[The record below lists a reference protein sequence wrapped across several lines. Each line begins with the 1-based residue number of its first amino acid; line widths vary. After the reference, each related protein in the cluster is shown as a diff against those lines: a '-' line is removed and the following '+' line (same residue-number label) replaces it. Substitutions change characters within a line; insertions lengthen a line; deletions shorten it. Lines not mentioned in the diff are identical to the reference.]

1 VEHNICYRSLSGR
14 HYHCSV
20 YNDSTDTWQTFN
32 AESSLPGDGDWAFA
46 ETANVYR
53 STYAA
58 QKDTPPFLKAE
69 GEYVPSILNDPC
81 IKDVTAYLSKTVS
94 VTLPFHENTN
104 SNLAYL
110 ATYSRDWQ
118 GVIPVTW
125 EVIDRSRSEVT
136 FSNAMPGLLYFPIY
150 YPDEHC
156 RTFGQPFYIEI
167 LDSVPV
173 IREIPYIDDADT
185 SRTSVILT
193 RKYPRKPNMRRV
205 AEELVGG
212 RVLGSRK
219 GDFTDAVTLLEIK
232 EPPQPALLTYPLSNV
247 GHYKSYRFQTSKE
260 HPHAHISMLEW
271 LTSESYGYSNTML
284 PMRRHVLSPSDTIAV
299 NSEKNLMRLMD
310 GESVEV
316 PRYDFITGSRK
327 WHDNPLQ
334 LGEKSIIIME
344 GIHALNPRLTP
355 SIPRKNKFGIYASCL
370 TSVAMDNLTRIQTTD
385 NRLLRRI
392 TRDYATRGADALATL
407 RRWPSVRRGEEKH
420 IFPYQE
426 NADVIFNT
434 SLFYEILV
442 LRPKIE
448 PILREVPDTE
458 PEYGEARR
466 LLQFLDNFTPLHTDE
481 IPPTSILREFVGG
494 STFKY

>member
-1 VEHNICYRSLSGR
+1 MLISLDDYFVDR
-14 HYHCSV
+14 
-20 YNDSTDTWQTFN
+20 DRTPKD
-32 AESSLPGDGDWAFA
+32 
-46 ETANVYR
+46 ET
-53 STYAA
+53 
-58 QKDTPPFLKAE
+58 
-69 GEYVPSILNDPC
+69 GEYDFEALEAIDLDLLN
-81 IKDVTAYLSKTVS
+81 KD
-94 VTLPFHENTN
+94 
-104 SNLAYL
+104 
-110 ATYSRDWQ
+110 
-118 GVIPVTW
+118 
-125 EVIDRSRSEVT
+125 
-136 FSNAMPGLLYFPIY
+136 
-150 YPDEHC
+150 
-156 RTFGQPFYIEI
+156 
-167 LDSVPV
+167 
-173 IREIPYIDDADT
+173 
-185 SRTSVILT
+185 
-193 RKYPRKPNMRRV
+193 
-205 AEELVGG
+205 
-212 RVLGSRK
+212 
-219 GDFTDAVTLLEIK
+219 
-232 EPPQPALLTYPLSNV
+232 
-247 GHYKSYRFQTSKE
+247 
-260 HPHAHISMLEW
+260 
-271 LTSESYGYSNTML
+271 
-284 PMRRHVLSPSDTIAV
+284 
-299 NSEKNLMRLMD
+299 LMRLMD